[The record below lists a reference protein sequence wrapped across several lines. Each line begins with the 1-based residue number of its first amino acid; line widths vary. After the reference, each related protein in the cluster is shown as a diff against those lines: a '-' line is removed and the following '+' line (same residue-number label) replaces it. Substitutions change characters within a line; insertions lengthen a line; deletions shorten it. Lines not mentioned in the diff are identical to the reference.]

1 METSVGIL
9 FNRKNGKVV
18 KTLTGHSSLLKLFAM
33 NNVSATRDYVV
44 FNADGICEGYFEGK
58 KNDMPTICRDMVGKK
73 AEDFGFSSNVI
84 TDILNN

>member
-9 FNRKNGKVV
+9 FNRKSGKVV

>member
-1 METSVGIL
+1 MNTSVGIL
-9 FNRKNGKVV
+9 FNRKSGKVV

-44 FNADGICEGYFEGK
+44 LNADGICEGYFEGK

>member
-58 KNDMPTICRDMVGKK
+58 KNDMPTICNDMVGKK

-84 TDILNN
+84 TDILNS

>member
-9 FNRKNGKVV
+9 FNRKSGKVV

-33 NNVSATRDYVV
+33 NNVSSTRDYVV

-84 TDILNN
+84 TDILNS

>member
-9 FNRKNGKVV
+9 FNRKSGKVV

-33 NNVSATRDYVV
+33 NNVSSTRDYVV

-84 TDILNN
+84 TNILNS